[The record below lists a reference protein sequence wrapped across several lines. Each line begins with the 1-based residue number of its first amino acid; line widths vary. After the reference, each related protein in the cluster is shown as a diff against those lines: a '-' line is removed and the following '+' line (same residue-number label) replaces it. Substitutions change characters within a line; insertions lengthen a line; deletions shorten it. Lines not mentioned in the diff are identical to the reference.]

1 LQQDMT
7 INEIRDHLR
16 AQPTDPTKTGR
27 KRR

>member
-1 LQQDMT
+1 MT
-7 INEIRDHLR
+7 IDEIRDHLR